1 MFITVDDATLFTA
14 AFGPKMSVPIL
25 ALGGWI
31 GSWENWL
38 EPFSVLSESQRVI
51 AYDHRGSGVSIAP
64 IESITFDALVDDV
77 FAVLDEYDAEHC
89 VLAAM
94 SLGAAVALGAALK
107 RPERIAALVLINPI
121 DLSVQPQRESDAFL
135 QALKRD
141 YPRALQGFIEACIVE
156 PDSTHI
162 KHWGW
167 HILNR
172 ASQDAAIAL
181 YRVSRSIAFGD
192 ALTRVAQ
199 PTLIIHG
206 DADRVASLESARWLA
221 ETLPDARLEVI
232 EGAGHMPTL
241 TRPIEVA
248 REIAW
253 FISGIDE

>member
-1 MFITVDDATLFTA
+1 MFITVDNATLFAA

-31 GSWENWL
+31 GSWEDWL
-38 EPFSVLSESQRVI
+38 EPLSILSESQRVI
-51 AYDHRGSGVSIAP
+51 AFDHRGCGISLAP
-64 IESITFDALVDDV
+64 VESITFDRLVDDV
-77 FAVLDEYDAEHC
+77 FAVLDAYDAQRC

-94 SLGAAVALGAALK
+94 SMGAAVALGAALK
-107 RPERIAALVLINPI
+107 HPDRIAALVLVNPL
-121 DLSVQPQRESDAFL
+121 DLSAQPAGDADPFL
-135 QALKRD
+135 RALTYD

-156 PDSTHI
+156 PDSAHL

-181 YRVSRSIAFGD
+181 YRMSQSISFGS
-192 ALTRVAQ
+192 ALARVTQ

-206 DADRVASLESARWLA
+206 ESDGLVPLESARWLA

-232 EGAGHMPTL
+232 EGAGHVPVL
-241 TRPIEVA
+241 TRPVEVA

-253 FISGIDE
+253 FINEIDE